1 MFVTSERVFCIDSL
15 EVVINLCNFFFFFFF
30 FATSVVYLEYAQFHG
45 GKVFLSFYTELER
58 HLMESLDRKSV
69 V

>member
-15 EVVINLCNFFFFFFF
+15 EVVINLCNFFFFF
-30 FATSVVYLEYAQFHG
+30 ANSVVYLEYAQFHG

-58 HLMESLDRKSV
+58 HLMESLFLQL
-69 V
+69 